1 MKKIKYIAL
10 ALTVLLVACDVPKVK
25 QVEGP
30 VNQVAESS
38 SSTSSQKS
46 SSSTSNADTKKSS
59 SKSSENHEKN
69 TDESKE
75 QAGDADESEQGSAAE
90 NKGDSLTTVP
100 AKEAKPESYFADALF
115 IGDSRTQSLMLYGTL
130 YDADFVSTR
139 GYNTPQYFSEV
150 ISINGTETT
159 GTDFVGSKQNAYKD
173 VYLMLGTNELGYDLG
188 VFIENYRAVIKDVKA
203 KQANA
208 NIYLNAILPVTKS
221 KDDTND
227 VWGVKNSNI
236 IIFNKELRK
245 LADEE
250 GIYFLDASSVI
261 ANEAGYL
268 PEEISPDGVHFD
280 KSTVDK
286 WQSFIQTHVA

>member
-25 QVEGP
+25 QVEESTSQAAENSSSESSEETSASTSNP
-30 VNQVAESS
+30 DTKESS
-38 SSTSSQKS
+38 SK
-46 SSSTSNADTKKSS
+46 D
-59 SKSSENHEKN
+59 SEKDSEE
-69 TDESKE
+69 TEESKE
-75 QAGDADESEQGSAAE
+75 ADNTEVSNQGESVDG
-90 NKGDSLTTVP
+90 NGDSLTTVP
-100 AKEAKPESYFADALF
+100 ETEAKPESYFADALF
-115 IGDSRTQSLMLYGTL
+115 IGDSRTQSLMLYGSL
-130 YDADFVSTR
+130 YDADFISTR
-139 GYNTPQYFSEV
+139 GYNAPQYFSEV

-159 GTDFVGSKQNAYKD
+159 GTDFVSSKENSYNN

-227 VWGVKNSNI
+227 AWGVKNSNI
-236 IIFNKELRK
+236 VIFNKALRQ

-250 GIYFLDASSVI
+250 GIYFLDASAAI
-261 ANEAGYL
+261 ANELGYL
-268 PEEISPDGVHFD
+268 PEDISPDGVHFD

-286 WQSFIQTHVA
+286 WQKYIQTHVA

>member
-25 QVEGP
+25 QVEESTP
-30 VNQVAESS
+30 QAAENSSSESSEETSASTSNPDTKESS
-38 SSTSSQKS
+38 SK
-46 SSSTSNADTKKSS
+46 D
-59 SKSSENHEKN
+59 SEKDSEE
-69 TDESKE
+69 TEESKE
-75 QAGDADESEQGSAAE
+75 TDNTEVSNQGESVDG
-90 NKGDSLTTVP
+90 NGDSLTTVP
-100 AKEAKPESYFADALF
+100 ETEAKPESYFADALF
-115 IGDSRTQSLMLYGTL
+115 IGDSRTQSLMLYGSL
-130 YDADFVSTR
+130 YDADFISTR
-139 GYNTPQYFSEV
+139 GYNAPQYFSEV

-159 GTDFVGSKQNAYKD
+159 GTDFVSSKENSYNN

-227 VWGVKNSNI
+227 AWGVKNSNI
-236 IIFNKELRK
+236 VIFNKALRQ

-250 GIYFLDASSVI
+250 GIYFLDASAAI
-261 ANEAGYL
+261 ANELGYL
-268 PEEISPDGVHFD
+268 PEDISPDGVHFD

-286 WQSFIQTHVA
+286 WQKYIQTHVA

>member
-25 QVEGP
+25 QVEESTSQAAENSSSESSEEASASTSNP
-30 VNQVAESS
+30 DTKESS
-38 SSTSSQKS
+38 SKDSEK
-46 SSSTSNADTKKSS
+46 D
-59 SKSSENHEKN
+59 SKETE
-69 TDESKE
+69 ESKE
-75 QAGDADESEQGSAAE
+75 ADNTEVSNQGESVDG
-90 NKGDSLTTVP
+90 NGDSLTTVP
-100 AKEAKPESYFADALF
+100 ETEAKPESYFADALF
-115 IGDSRTQSLMLYGTL
+115 IGDSRTQSLMLYGSL
-130 YDADFVSTR
+130 YDADFISTR
-139 GYNTPQYFSEV
+139 GYNAPQYFSEV

-159 GTDFVGSKQNAYKD
+159 GTDFVSSKENSYNN

-227 VWGVKNSNI
+227 AWGVKNSNI
-236 IIFNKELRK
+236 VIFNKALRQ

-250 GIYFLDASSVI
+250 GIYFLDASAAI
-261 ANEAGYL
+261 ANELGYL
-268 PEEISPDGVHFD
+268 PEDISPDGVHFD

-286 WQSFIQTHVA
+286 WQKYIQTHVA

>member
-25 QVEGP
+25 QVEESTP
-30 VNQVAESS
+30 QAAENSSSESSEETSASTSNPDTKESS
-38 SSTSSQKS
+38 SK
-46 SSSTSNADTKKSS
+46 D
-59 SKSSENHEKN
+59 SEKDSEE
-69 TDESKE
+69 TEESKE
-75 QAGDADESEQGSAAE
+75 ADNTEVSNQGESVDG
-90 NKGDSLTTVP
+90 NGDSLTTVP
-100 AKEAKPESYFADALF
+100 ETEAKPESYFADALF
-115 IGDSRTQSLMLYGTL
+115 IGDSRTQSLMLYGSL
-130 YDADFVSTR
+130 YDADFISTR
-139 GYNTPQYFSEV
+139 GYNAPQYFSEV
-150 ISINGTETT
+150 ISINGTSTT
-159 GTDFVGSKQNAYKD
+159 GTNFVSSKENSYNN

-227 VWGVKNSNI
+227 AWGVKNSNI
-236 IIFNKELRK
+236 VIFNKALRQ

-250 GIYFLDASSVI
+250 GIYFLDASAAI
-261 ANEAGYL
+261 ANELGYL
-268 PEEISPDGVHFD
+268 PEDISPDGVHFD

-286 WQSFIQTHVA
+286 WQKYIQTHVA

>member
-25 QVEGP
+25 QVEESTSQAAENSSSESSEEASASTSNP
-30 VNQVAESS
+30 DTKESS
-38 SSTSSQKS
+38 SK
-46 SSSTSNADTKKSS
+46 D
-59 SKSSENHEKN
+59 SEKDSEE
-69 TDESKE
+69 TEESKE
-75 QAGDADESEQGSAAE
+75 ADNTEVSNQGESVDG
-90 NKGDSLTTVP
+90 NGDSLTTVP
-100 AKEAKPESYFADALF
+100 ETEAKPESYFADALF
-115 IGDSRTQSLMLYGTL
+115 IGDSRTQSLMLYGSL
-130 YDADFVSTR
+130 YDADFISTR
-139 GYNTPQYFSEV
+139 GYNAPQYFSEV

-159 GTDFVGSKQNAYKD
+159 GTDFVSSKENSYNN

-227 VWGVKNSNI
+227 AWGVKNSNI
-236 IIFNKELRK
+236 VIFNKALRQ

-250 GIYFLDASSVI
+250 GIYFLDASAAI
-261 ANEAGYL
+261 ANELGYL
-268 PEEISPDGVHFD
+268 PEDISPDGVHFD

-286 WQSFIQTHVA
+286 WQKYIQTHVA

>member
-25 QVEGP
+25 QVEESTP
-30 VNQVAESS
+30 QAAENSSSESSEETSASTSNPDTKESS
-38 SSTSSQKS
+38 SK
-46 SSSTSNADTKKSS
+46 D
-59 SKSSENHEKN
+59 SEKDSEE
-69 TDESKE
+69 TEESKE
-75 QAGDADESEQGSAAE
+75 ADNTEVSNQGESVNG
-90 NKGDSLTTVP
+90 NGDSLTTVP
-100 AKEAKPESYFADALF
+100 ETEAKPESYFADALF
-115 IGDSRTQSLMLYGTL
+115 IGDSRTQSLMLYGSL
-130 YDADFVSTR
+130 YDADFISTR
-139 GYNTPQYFSEV
+139 GYNAPQYFSEV

-159 GTDFVGSKQNAYKD
+159 GTDFVSSKENSYNN

-227 VWGVKNSNI
+227 AWGVKNSNI
-236 IIFNKELRK
+236 VIFNKALRQ

-250 GIYFLDASSVI
+250 GIYFLDASAAI
-261 ANEAGYL
+261 ANELGYL
-268 PEEISPDGVHFD
+268 PEDISPDGVHFD

-286 WQSFIQTHVA
+286 WQKYIQTHVA

>member
-25 QVEGP
+25 QVEESTP
-30 VNQVAESS
+30 QAAENSSSESSEETSASTSNPDTKESS
-38 SSTSSQKS
+38 SK
-46 SSSTSNADTKKSS
+46 DYEKD
-59 SKSSENHEKN
+59 SEE
-69 TDESKE
+69 TEESKE
-75 QAGDADESEQGSAAE
+75 ADNTEVSNQGESVDG
-90 NKGDSLTTVP
+90 NGDSLTTVP
-100 AKEAKPESYFADALF
+100 ETEAKPESYFADALF
-115 IGDSRTQSLMLYGTL
+115 IGDSRTQSLMLYGSL
-130 YDADFVSTR
+130 YDADFISTR
-139 GYNTPQYFSEV
+139 GYNAPQYFSEV

-159 GTDFVGSKQNAYKD
+159 GTDFVSSKENSYNN

-208 NIYLNAILPVTKS
+208 NIYLNAIMPVTKS

-227 VWGVKNSNI
+227 AWGVKNSNI
-236 IIFNKELRK
+236 VIFNKALRQ

-250 GIYFLDASSVI
+250 GIYFLDASAAI
-261 ANEAGYL
+261 ANELGYL
-268 PEEISPDGVHFD
+268 PEDISPDGVHFD

-286 WQSFIQTHVA
+286 WQKYIQTHVA

>member
-25 QVEGP
+25 QVEESTP
-30 VNQVAESS
+30 QAAENSSSESSEETSASTSNPDTKESS
-38 SSTSSQKS
+38 SK
-46 SSSTSNADTKKSS
+46 D
-59 SKSSENHEKN
+59 SEKDSEE
-69 TDESKE
+69 TEESKE
-75 QAGDADESEQGSAAE
+75 ADNTEVSNQGESVDG
-90 NKGDSLTTVP
+90 NGDSLTTVP
-100 AKEAKPESYFADALF
+100 ETEAKPESYFADALF
-115 IGDSRTQSLMLYGTL
+115 IGDSRTQSLMLYGSL
-130 YDADFVSTR
+130 YDADFISTR
-139 GYNTPQYFSEV
+139 GYNAPQYFSEV

-159 GTDFVGSKQNAYKD
+159 GTDFVSSKENSYNN

-227 VWGVKNSNI
+227 AWGVKNSNI
-236 IIFNKELRK
+236 VIFNKALRQ

-250 GIYFLDASSVI
+250 GIYFLDASAAI
-261 ANEAGYL
+261 ANELGYL
-268 PEEISPDGVHFD
+268 PEDISPDGVHFD

-286 WQSFIQTHVA
+286 WQKYIQTHIA

>member
-25 QVEGP
+25 QVEESTP
-30 VNQVAESS
+30 QAAENSSSESSEETSASTSNPDTKESS
-38 SSTSSQKS
+38 SK
-46 SSSTSNADTKKSS
+46 D
-59 SKSSENHEKN
+59 SEKDSEE
-69 TDESKE
+69 TEESKE
-75 QAGDADESEQGSAAE
+75 ADNTEVSNQGESVDG
-90 NKGDSLTTVP
+90 NGDSLTTVP
-100 AKEAKPESYFADALF
+100 ETEAKPESYFADALF
-115 IGDSRTQSLMLYGTL
+115 IGDSRTQSLMLYGSL
-130 YDADFVSTR
+130 YDADFISTR
-139 GYNTPQYFSEV
+139 GYNAPQYFSEV

-159 GTDFVGSKQNAYKD
+159 GTDFVSSKENSYNN

-227 VWGVKNSNI
+227 AWGVKNSNI
-236 IIFNKELRK
+236 VIFNKALRQ

-250 GIYFLDASSVI
+250 GIYFLDASAAI
-261 ANEAGYL
+261 ANELGYL
-268 PEEISPDGVHFD
+268 PEDISPDGVHFD

-286 WQSFIQTHVA
+286 WQKYIQTHVA

>member
-25 QVEGP
+25 QVEESTP
-30 VNQVAESS
+30 QAAENSSSVSSEETSASTSNPDTKESS
-38 SSTSSQKS
+38 SK
-46 SSSTSNADTKKSS
+46 D
-59 SKSSENHEKN
+59 SEKDSEE
-69 TDESKE
+69 TEESKE
-75 QAGDADESEQGSAAE
+75 ADNTEVSNQGESVDG
-90 NKGDSLTTVP
+90 NGDSLTTVP
-100 AKEAKPESYFADALF
+100 ETEAKPESYFADALF
-115 IGDSRTQSLMLYGTL
+115 IGDSRTQSLMLYGSL
-130 YDADFVSTR
+130 YDADFISTR
-139 GYNTPQYFSEV
+139 GYNAPQYFSEV

-159 GTDFVGSKQNAYKD
+159 GTDFVSSKENSYNN

-227 VWGVKNSNI
+227 AWGVKNSNI
-236 IIFNKELRK
+236 VIFNKALRQ

-250 GIYFLDASSVI
+250 GIYFLDASAAI
-261 ANEAGYL
+261 ANELGYL
-268 PEEISPDGVHFD
+268 PEDISPDGVHFD

-286 WQSFIQTHVA
+286 WQKYIQTHVA